1 MFIGKNQDGTFSIS
15 KSQMINEDY
24 KWIVE
29 DDGSNEKVYTLFK
42 NNFKDAEHFENSLEL
57 SEPISSDDYES
68 IELVSKTE
76 FLNKVFDR
84 LSNSLVHYIDGE
96 GDPFEKKNKIRIYK
110 IFFIDVVWMVCLLSH
125 REWSHSILSFYFR

>member
-15 KSQMINEDY
+15 KSKMINEDD
-24 KWIVE
+24 KWIPE

-57 SEPISSDDYES
+57 SESIPSDDYES

-84 LSNSLVHYIDGE
+84 LSNSLVHILM
-96 GDPFEKKNKIRIYK
+96 EKVTRLKRK
-110 IFFIDVVWMVCLLSH
+110 
-125 REWSHSILSFYFR
+125 

>member
-96 GDPFEKKNKIRIYK
+96 GERYCIFRFSYSKGWLGFTERIRK
-110 IFFIDVVWMVCLLSH
+110 GQSSAADADN
-125 REWSHSILSFYFR
+125 REYLFP

>member
-96 GDPFEKKNKIRIYK
+96 GDPFAKKNKILQDLEEYLE
-110 IFFIDVVWMVCLLSH
+110 D
-125 REWSHSILSFYFR
+125 